1 MYQKLGRV
9 LRMRAGSHSGQ
20 LPTTRTQLDLLG
32 LGHGSEPIFGEETC
46 ANDGVRGG
54 TNRFFWYNF
63 RAEVGD
69 TLCPRF
75 WDEMRSQKHGKF
87 VFLFFFCWNF
97 NFFGSGI
104 DPKIGT
110 EIGTAIG
117 YGNWG

>member
-1 MYQKLGRV
+1 
-9 LRMRAGSHSGQ
+9 MRAGSHSGQ

-69 TLCPRF
+69 TLCPKF

-87 VFLFFFCWNF
+87 VFLFVFLLEFYFFL
-97 NFFGSGI
+97 GRELTQKLGRKLV
-104 DPKIGT
+104 PQL
-110 EIGTAIG
+110 GTALG
-117 YGNWG
+117 DDMAAPRFS